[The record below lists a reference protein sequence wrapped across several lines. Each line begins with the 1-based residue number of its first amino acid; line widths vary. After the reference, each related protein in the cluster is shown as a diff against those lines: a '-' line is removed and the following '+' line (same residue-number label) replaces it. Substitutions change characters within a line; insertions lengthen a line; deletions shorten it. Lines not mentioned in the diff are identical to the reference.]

1 VTGAGWDP
9 AQYARFR
16 AERSRPFHDLL
27 ALARPRPGMRVVDLG
42 CGTGELTKILHETLQ
57 ARDTTGIDASPE
69 MLEGSAK
76 LAGGGLHFERGD
88 IAAFAATSAC
98 DLVFSNAALHWVDD
112 HPALFRRL
120 AGALTAHGQLAV
132 QVPANHTEP
141 THTEAAALA
150 AEEPFRSALT
160 GGAFRQTVLLPET
173 YALLLHELG
182 FTEQHVRLQ
191 VYLHV
196 LPSREAVVEWV
207 KGSLL
212 ADYRARMPADVYDRF
227 LAAYRDRLLARLP
240 DVRPYPFP
248 FKRILM
254 WGARQES

>member
-1 VTGAGWDP
+1 MTGAGWDP

-16 AERSRPFHDLL
+16 AERSRPFYDLL
-27 ALARPRPGMRVVDLG
+27 ALLQPRPGMRVVDLG
-42 CGTGELTKILHETLQ
+42 CGTGELTQVLHRRLQ
-57 ARDTTGIDASPE
+57 AAETRGLDASAD
-69 MLEGSAK
+69 MLERSAG
-76 LAGGGLHFERGD
+76 LAGDGLQFERGD
-88 IAAFAATSAC
+88 IGDFTAAQAY
-98 DLVFSNAALHWVDD
+98 DLVFSNAALHWVED

-120 AGALTAHGQLAV
+120 AGALATDGQLAV
-132 QVPANHTEP
+132 QVPANQAEA

-150 AEEPFRSALT
+150 AEEPFRSAL
-160 GGAFRQTVLLPET
+160 GGPSMRQTVLAPEA

-196 LPSREAVVEWV
+196 LPSREDVVEWV

-212 ADYRARMPADVYDRF
+212 ADYRSRLPADLYERF
-227 LAAYRDRLLARLP
+227 ATTYRDRLMARLH

-254 WGARQES
+254 WGMR